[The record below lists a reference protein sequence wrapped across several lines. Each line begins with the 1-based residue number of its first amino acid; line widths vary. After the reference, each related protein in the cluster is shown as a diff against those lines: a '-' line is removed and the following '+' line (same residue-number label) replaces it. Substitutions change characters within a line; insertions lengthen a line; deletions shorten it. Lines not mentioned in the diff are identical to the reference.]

1 MTKRHTTSILHTTIV
16 AASLATAFFS
26 PSANAA
32 DPGPVLVTFA
42 PPAGGQ
48 GFGFMMGTL
57 VGVARL
63 EGPIRGVE
71 SDLSRMHGAPIND
84 LVLAK
89 GGRAPADQFVAY

>member
-1 MTKRHTTSILHTTIV
+1 MSKRHATTILRTAM
-16 AASLATAFFS
+16 AACLTIAFLA

-32 DPGPVLVTFA
+32 DPGPVLVRFDA
-42 PPAGGQ
+42 PAGGQ

-57 VGVARL
+57 VGLARL
-63 EGPIRGVE
+63 EGPIRGVD

-89 GGRAPADQFVAY
+89 GGRAPVDEFVAY